1 MDKNTIK
8 LLNEDFA
15 REVKSVIM
23 RSDLSE
29 DAKRNVYYR
38 IMEFKR
44 IMKNIV

>member
-15 REVKSVIM
+15 REVKSMIT

-29 DAKRNVYYR
+29 DAKS
-38 IMEFKR
+38 IKSISIKSIKMSSAK
-44 IMKNIV
+44 M